1 MLIDPANT
9 PFVPAAALVDTSKL
23 VPAVAP
29 VNIIVWLSLALTK
42 SLASEAELI
51 VPIIAVATAASFAPV
66 TGP

>member
-29 VNIIVWLSLALTK
+29 VNIIVWLSLALTA
-42 SLASEAELI
+42 SLAAAESYC
-51 VPIIAVATAASFAPV
+51 TY
-66 TGP
+66 